1 MRKFDITSYN
11 NLIKGSFNNKLN
23 KKDNPYKIDNSSAG
37 IKIEFSLITSYIELS
52 YISEKN
58 EYCRQD
64 FGACI
69 MKGLIYS
76 IMDIDGRI
84 LAKGNFVSKNL
95 NIEERHKIFCSNQA
109 QLLNCEIYLPH
120 MVAVEKIFIYADDET
135 DILPTINKKNAIYYL
150 GGLNTLGSGCTFQTS
165 TMPTIVSSL
174 LKAETYIMAS
184 KSKEIYNEKLFPLI
198 KKNNPIAVVVETYAP
213 ATDYQYMKSNLYNY
227 IKNLVDINKETIFVF
242 WEFPFVTGS
251 NSLRDKHNVYLSV
264 KDKISEEKKNNLYFL
279 DSSNI
284 FDQKN
289 FDNFTISPNFIND
302 NANYILA
309 ENIAN
314 VLKILRGQ

>member
-1 MRKFDITSYN
+1 
-11 NLIKGSFNNKLN
+11 
-23 KKDNPYKIDNSSAG
+23 
-37 IKIEFSLITSYIELS
+37 
-52 YISEKN
+52 
-58 EYCRQD
+58 
-64 FGACI
+64 

-184 KSKEIYNEKLFPLI
+184 KSKEIYNEKLFPSI
-198 KKNNPIAVVVETYAP
+198 KKIIR
-213 ATDYQYMKSNLYNY
+213 L
-227 IKNLVDINKETIFVF
+227 L
-242 WEFPFVTGS
+242 
-251 NSLRDKHNVYLSV
+251 L
-264 KDKISEEKKNNLYFL
+264 
-279 DSSNI
+279 
-284 FDQKN
+284 
-289 FDNFTISPNFIND
+289 
-302 NANYILA
+302 
-309 ENIAN
+309 
-314 VLKILRGQ
+314 